1 MMTEETGTGQKE
13 SYDVVFKFYL
23 ELIESLT
30 KKIGEAGEGGTF
42 LESLSEILETI
53 AQEMVDRW
61 QTFRCDHDPRTID
74 LVSLQ
79 YRRAIG
85 LVPSPSQKRRR
96 TERIETALCASR
108 PDLKTAAEDPKHP
121 YKGQS
126 PYSSW
131 NLPVPLRL
139 RMYSGD
145 RKSSDVDDLPNV
157 ATLTMSIARLEKSW
171 MWLAVQL
178 GLVDERVIYE
188 HLPRRGRSMHLKEA
202 IETAFD
208 EIGEHQKWAIIQ
220 EFFDLMRDQARRDRH
235 KPTVDDEVQCL
246 LNDSKSQ
253 MIGAF
258 QGFETAPVIDSKG
271 LALLTALT
279 STRRTYRI
287 YRYETNGQPQDWER
301 NLLFTTIHIQ
311 QDIVG
316 GSVLYSRRIPRSA
329 DLLVSN
335 AVTRLAIYRLRA
347 VEEDVSRKLFY
358 QERVRNE
365 ATKFH
370 QHQIAHDLRK
380 LATGIAWAIEDLP
393 KRTDVPADARATLDR
408 VRGEVLR
415 LVDMTQSSIDS
426 DATALGKHAWETAHE
441 DRLDEFVKDSLWL
454 PEMVVRRRRPAIS
467 FQFDLDAAR
476 VRIPR
481 TFVSEVLENL
491 VSNAVDHAIAEQLVI
506 KVTAKVLPGGSCWF
520 RSCRQRQR

>member
-1 MMTEETGTGQKE
+1 MRQMA
-13 SYDVVFKFYL
+13 S
-23 ELIESLT
+23 
-30 KKIGEAGEGGTF
+30 
-42 LESLSEILETI
+42 
-53 AQEMVDRW
+53 
-61 QTFRCDHDPRTID
+61 PRTG
-74 LVSLQ
+74 S
-79 YRRAIG
+79 
-85 LVPSPSQKRRR
+85 
-96 TERIETALCASR
+96 
-108 PDLKTAAEDPKHP
+108 
-121 YKGQS
+121 
-126 PYSSW
+126 
-131 NLPVPLRL
+131 
-139 RMYSGD
+139 
-145 RKSSDVDDLPNV
+145 
-157 ATLTMSIARLEKSW
+157 
-171 MWLAVQL
+171 
-178 GLVDERVIYE
+178 
-188 HLPRRGRSMHLKEA
+188 
-202 IETAFD
+202 
-208 EIGEHQKWAIIQ
+208 
-220 EFFDLMRDQARRDRH
+220 
-235 KPTVDDEVQCL
+235 
-246 LNDSKSQ
+246 
-253 MIGAF
+253 
-258 QGFETAPVIDSKG
+258 
-271 LALLTALT
+271 
-279 STRRTYRI
+279 
-287 YRYETNGQPQDWER
+287 R

-454 PEMVVRRRRPAIS
+454 PEMVREAAAGDLFPVRPRCGQGSHSPHVRLRG
-467 FQFDLDAAR
+467 AR
-476 VRIPR
+476 KPR
-481 TFVSEVLENL
+481 EQRCGPCNCRTARYQGNCQGFAGRQLL
-491 VSNAVDHAIAEQLVI
+491 V
-506 KVTAKVLPGGSCWF
+506 